1 MNKSKLIQVIEF
13 PAAIVLAI
21 MLAIR
26 VVYLSFKNTLPNE
39 DVFDAFQRIM
49 KTDYEMY
56 VWWHYRWT
64 TPTAV
69 VLYILLFMLI
79 I

>member
-69 VLYILLFMLI
+69 GLYILLFMLI